1 MAYIGFARSP
11 YNPSKTYET
20 ILDELRRRGGFEV
33 GFSKHHW
40 MGDAPFGL
48 IIAETN
54 KGGDVAIRW
63 SLGKEFRLRLEETEK
78 EDYDEFVEDTLE
90 YLSGD

>member
-20 ILDELRRRGGFEV
+20 ILDELRKRGFEV
-33 GFSKHHW
+33 EFSKHHW

-54 KGGDVAIRW
+54 RGDVAIRW

-78 EDYDEFVEDTLE
+78 EDYDEFIEDTLE

>member
-11 YNPSKTYET
+11 YGPARTYEE
-20 ILDELRRRGGFEV
+20 ILGELERRGFVVE
-33 GFSKHHW
+33 FSRHHW

-48 IIAETN
+48 IIAETSRGKVAVRWN
-54 KGGDVAIRW
+54 LGD
-63 SLGKEFRLRLEETEK
+63 EFRLKLEEVGE
-78 EDYDEFVEDTLE
+78 EDVEEFIEDTLE

>member
-1 MAYIGFARSP
+1 
-11 YNPSKTYET
+11 
-20 ILDELRRRGGFEV
+20 
-33 GFSKHHW
+33 

-54 KGGDVAIRW
+54 KGDVAIRW